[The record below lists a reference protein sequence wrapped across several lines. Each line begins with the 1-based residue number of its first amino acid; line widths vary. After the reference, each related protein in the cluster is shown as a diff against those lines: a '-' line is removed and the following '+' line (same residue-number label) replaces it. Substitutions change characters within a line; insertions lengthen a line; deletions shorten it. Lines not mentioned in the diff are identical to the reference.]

1 MWWDYTSS
9 VSTYVTKYGGKTF
22 FLGLSA
28 GIGVFTIS
36 GGALLGFI
44 RGKIAEGDAIEYVIS
59 PNDWQINLRDI
70 SN

>member
-1 MWWDYTSS
+1 MR
-9 VSTYVTKYGGKTF
+9 GGEQNLAF
-22 FLGLSA
+22 ALSA
-28 GIGVFTIS
+28 GLGVFTIS

-44 RGKIAEGDAIEYVIS
+44 RGKKAEGDRIEYVIS